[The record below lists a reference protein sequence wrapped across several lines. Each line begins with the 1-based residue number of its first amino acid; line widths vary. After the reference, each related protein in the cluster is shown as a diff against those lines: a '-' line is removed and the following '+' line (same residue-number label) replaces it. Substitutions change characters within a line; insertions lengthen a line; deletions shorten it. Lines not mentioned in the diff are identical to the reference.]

1 MFELATQA
9 SFKFSVKEMVIK
21 RKEKVKPG
29 CLSFGYFSFGNAKK
43 SNTQKPPHF
52 SPQIINRPLNIHF
65 GKSFFTRKK
74 SLKVQLK
81 LKEIFKFHP
90 VNIAFLLFY
99 KLYL

>member
-1 MFELATQA
+1 M
-9 SFKFSVKEMVIK
+9 
-21 RKEKVKPG
+21 KPV
-29 CLSFGYFSFGNAKK
+29 CFSFGNAKK
-43 SNTQKPPHF
+43 SNTQKLPHF

-81 LKEIFKFHP
+81 LKEIFKFHS